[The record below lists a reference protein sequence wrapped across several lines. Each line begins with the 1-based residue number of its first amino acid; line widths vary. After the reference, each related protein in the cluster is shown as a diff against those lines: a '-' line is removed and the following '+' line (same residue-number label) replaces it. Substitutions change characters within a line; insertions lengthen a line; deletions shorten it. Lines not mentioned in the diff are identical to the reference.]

1 METTRQFNPDLGAAD
16 WSAILIDKVHRCS
29 DCPIRQLAIKQP
41 HSIFAR
47 IHMWHKTWWPGW
59 KSSSS
64 EDLLLRRHGR
74 HACLN

>member
-59 KSSSS
+59 RAHQARTCSFAVTA
-64 EDLLLRRHGR
+64 GT
-74 HACLN
+74 HA

>member
-1 METTRQFNPDLGAAD
+1 MENTIKFNPDLGTTD

-41 HSIFAR
+41 HSLFAR

-59 KSSSS
+59 RAHQARTCSFAATAGT
-64 EDLLLRRHGR
+64 R
-74 HACLN
+74 A

>member
-1 METTRQFNPDLGAAD
+1 METTRKFNPDLGATD

-47 IHMWHKTWWPGW
+47 IHMWHKTWWPAW
-59 KSSSS
+59 KAHQARSCAYAAG
-64 EDLLLRRHGR
+64 LK
-74 HACLN
+74 AQA

>member
-59 KSSSS
+59 RAHQARTCSFAATA
-64 EDLLLRRHGR
+64 GT
-74 HACLN
+74 HA

>member
-1 METTRQFNPDLGAAD
+1 METTRQFNPDLKTTD

-59 KSSSS
+59 
-64 EDLLLRRHGR
+64 RAHQARTCTFAARAGA
-74 HACLN
+74 HA